1 MMRALTLGILGL
13 WASVA
18 GGVGSSAWAD
28 IPPDPQPSQHAAGF
42 NWVATGG
49 VGLAVAGLVL
59 LVFWLR
65 RRGKS

>member
-18 GGVGSSAWAD
+18 GGAGASAWAD
-28 IPPDPQPSQHAAGF
+28 IPPDPQPAQQVAGF

-49 VGLAVAGLVL
+49 VGLAMAGLVL
-59 LVFWLR
+59 LVLWLR
-65 RRGKS
+65 RRGTS